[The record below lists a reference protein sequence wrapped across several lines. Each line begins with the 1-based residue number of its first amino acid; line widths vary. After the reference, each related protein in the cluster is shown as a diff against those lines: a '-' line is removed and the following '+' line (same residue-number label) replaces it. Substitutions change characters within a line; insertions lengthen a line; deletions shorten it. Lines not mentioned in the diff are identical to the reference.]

1 MNLNVGKEVATL
13 QRMTVRELRRRYA
26 EVFGEETRAGNKVWL
41 VKRIAWRLQS
51 LVERV
56 DYDGANGNVSITF
69 RPSGIK
75 TLADE
80 LADRT
85 KEDAA

>member
-1 MNLNVGKEVATL
+1 M
-13 QRMTVRELRRRYA
+13 RRAAYLGTFDPVW
-26 EVFGEETRAGNKVWL
+26 ESLTSNEQTRIVHL
-41 VKRIAWRLQS
+41 

-75 TLADE
+75 NLADE